1 MKYLVIPCVAVGADA
16 LAVYVT
22 LFPKQGAKLPEEE
35 VMTVTAG
42 GKKTL
47 ESTAVLA
54 VLTEQVFTDC
64 TCKVSAVNPLRNLT
78 RTAVSPNPVGL
89 I

>member
-1 MKYLVIPCVAVGADA
+1 M
-16 LAVYVT
+16 
-22 LFPKQGAKLPEEE
+22 FPTQGAKLPEEE

-42 GKKTL
+42 GRNTL
-47 ESTAVLA
+47 ERTAVFA
-54 VLTEQVFTDC
+54 ALTEQTFTDC

-78 RTAVSPNPVGL
+78 RTAVSPGPAGL